1 MRLVDARGVSV
12 ALIRAVADFFMAAN
26 IAISFEKAAAWIAKE
41 RFGQGPDV
49 LDESK
54 VLLVFKELQRFVRS
68 FLYPSPN
75 EIGQDVFL
83 NYLFSCA
90 LRMCLCS
97 LSLRLNVSL
106 IHDAYTPDAGMNLSN
121 SLFTMMALKRLIEK
135 KMCTRVSSPLKPWF
149 RAMRAFVR

>member
-1 MRLVDARGVSV
+1 M
-12 ALIRAVADFFMAAN
+12 F
-26 IAISFEKAAAWIAKE
+26 
-41 RFGQGPDV
+41 
-49 LDESK
+49 
-54 VLLVFKELQRFVRS
+54 LVFKELQRFVRS

-135 KMCTRVSSPLKPWF
+135 NVYTGLISPKTMVSGNEGICSMKLCQHLVCE
-149 RAMRAFVR
+149 RAEYVVVNYQHV

>member
-1 MRLVDARGVSV
+1 MQVSDV
-12 ALIRAVADFFMAAN
+12 FDKAKML
-26 IAISFEKAAAWIAKE
+26 AILE
-41 RFGQGPDV
+41 Q
-49 LDESK
+49 
-54 VLLVFKELQRFVRS
+54 LQRFVRS

-106 IHDAYTPDAGMNLSN
+106 IHDAYTPDAGMNLPN
-121 SLFTMMALKRLIEK
+121 SLYVSAIMAFERLIE
-135 KMCTRVSSPLKPWF
+135 SHLP
-149 RAMRAFVR
+149 